1 MVHIPQALVS
11 FKVRKRKGHICF
23 EWNKCLWHIH
33 IHCIFNIPIFQ
44 FNWYT
49 KRVSLAGVYKSTEV
63 YMLQDSSEDYQD
75 SWEFLDRRM
84 EDLTTIGKF
93 ARNVCTGY
101 NICIGTHSKCS
112 KSSPRNENLNLLV
125 LEMVP
130 IKFVN

>member
-1 MVHIPQALVS
+1 MVHIHV
-11 FKVRKRKGHICF
+11 
-23 EWNKCLWHIH
+23 
-33 IHCIFNIPIFQ
+33 HCIFNIPIFQ

-75 SWEFLDRRM
+75 SWEFLDRRL

-101 NICIGTHSKCS
+101 NICIGTHSKCP
-112 KSSPRNENLNLLV
+112 KSTVFE
-125 LEMVP
+125 
-130 IKFVN
+130 IKFEFTGPNQILELIFI